1 MKYLK
6 FYVDTEDI
14 KKRIVEKEK
23 VKDIR
28 IVKSHIDM
36 DGKAVEVTCLIES
49 EDDNIGRDNTDCYR
63 NKVVL

>member
-28 IVKSHIDM
+28 IVESHIDM

-49 EDDNIGRDNTDCYR
+49 DGDNIGRDNTDCYR
-63 NKVVL
+63 SKVVL

>member
-28 IVKSHIDM
+28 IVESHIDM